1 MTEHEHMEASLD
13 SLVEIIRRLRAPGGC
28 PWDRKQNFESLKI
41 CMVEEAAEFL
51 DAIDN
56 EDHENLREELGDLL
70 MNICFHAVLAEENGL
85 FGMHDVLRGIID
97 KMIRRHP
104 HVFSDVE
111 VDSVDDVMQVWIKAK
126 AAEGKKPKKS
136 ILDGIPRNLSS
147 LLTAR
152 EVQKEAA
159 KVGFD
164 WERQEQI
171 IEKIEEEIAELKQAM
186 ASGDD
191 THVDEEIGDLLFA
204 VVNLSRFRKR
214 SCAEDLLN
222 ASVKKFRHRFS
233 YIEETLKEQGIKLED
248 ASIELMEKLWN
259 EAKKTNH

>member
-1 MTEHEHMEASLD
+1 MSEHQHLEPTLD
-13 SLVEIIRRLRAPGGC
+13 SLVEIIRQLRAPDGC
-28 PWDRKQNFESLKI
+28 PWDRKQTFESLKL
-41 CMVEEAAEFL
+41 CMVEEVAEVL

-70 MNICFHAVLAEENGL
+70 MNISFHAVLAEENKL
-85 FGMHDVLRGIID
+85 FSMQDVLQEIID

-104 HVFSDVE
+104 HVFADVE
-111 VDSVDDVMQVWIKAK
+111 INSVDEVMQVWEKAK
-126 AAEGKKPKKS
+126 AAEGKNAKKS

-152 EVQKEAA
+152 EIQKEAA

-164 WERQEQI
+164 WECQEQI
-171 IEKIEEEIAELKQAM
+171 LDKIDEEVNELKEAIRNGNE
-186 ASGDD
+186 A
-191 THVDEEIGDLLFA
+191 HIDEEIGDLLFA

-214 SCAEDLLN
+214 SSAEDLLN
-222 ASVKKFRHRFS
+222 ASVKKFRSRFN
-233 YIEETLKEQGIKLED
+233 YIEKNLETQNIKLEN

-259 EAKKTNH
+259 QAKKL